1 MFRRPHQPD
10 VFERLEREANDDF
23 CLLDELGPAHFSAEH
38 LMELHTRV
46 RERLALFKGRQRLA
60 MIVGVI
66 GTGWVVLALL
76 FQITGFRWLAI
87 GAFAAA
93 TLCFMGFL
101 FIVFWQKK
109 RFESKG
115 ELEYTQR
122 VIEEELR
129 RRAQLRREANR

>member
-10 VFERLEREANDDF
+10 VFDRLEREANDDF
-23 CLLDELGPAHFSAEH
+23 RLLDELGPTHFSAEH
-38 LMELHTRV
+38 LMELHGQV
-46 RERLALFKGRQRLA
+46 RERLVLFKGRQRLA

-66 GTGWVVLALL
+66 GTGWALLALL
-76 FQITGFRWLAI
+76 LQAVGLRWLALA
-87 GAFAAA
+87 AFGAAA
-93 TLCFMGFL
+93 LCFTGFL
-101 FIVFWQKK
+101 FIIFWQKK

-115 ELEYTQR
+115 ELEYAQR

>member
-1 MFRRPHQPD
+1 MFRRTHQPD
-10 VFERLEREANDDF
+10 VFDRLEREANDDF
-23 CLLDELGPAHFSAEH
+23 RLLDELGPVHFSAEH
-38 LMELHTRV
+38 LMELHAQV

-60 MIVGVI
+60 MIVGAI
-66 GTGWVVLALL
+66 GAGWTLVAVLFYA
-76 FQITGFRWLAI
+76 IGFRWLS
-87 GAFAAA
+87 FAASGA
-93 TLCFMGFL
+93 TTLCFTGFL

-115 ELEYTQR
+115 ELEYAQR

>member
-10 VFERLEREANDDF
+10 VFDRLEHEANDDF
-23 CLLDELGPAHFSAEH
+23 RLLDELGPVHFGAEH
-38 LMELHTRV
+38 LMELHAQA

-60 MIVGVI
+60 IIMGAI
-66 GTGWVVLALL
+66 GTGWALL
-76 FQITGFRWLAI
+76 AMSFYIVGFRWLSFATF
-87 GAFAAA
+87 GATA
-93 TLCFMGFL
+93 LCFAGFL

-115 ELEYTQR
+115 ELEFAQR